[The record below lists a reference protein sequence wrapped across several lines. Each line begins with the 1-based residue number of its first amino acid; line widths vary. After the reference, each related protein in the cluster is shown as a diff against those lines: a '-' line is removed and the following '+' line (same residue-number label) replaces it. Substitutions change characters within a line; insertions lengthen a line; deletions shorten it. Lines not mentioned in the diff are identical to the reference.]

1 MKSTEAV
8 KNSLSQYVKKS
19 IPAASTTEMDFY
31 EIKNILE
38 KFTEQ

>member
-8 KNSLSQYVKKS
+8 KNSLSKYVKKS

-31 EIKNILE
+31 EIKKNMRI
-38 KFTEQ
+38 FTAQ